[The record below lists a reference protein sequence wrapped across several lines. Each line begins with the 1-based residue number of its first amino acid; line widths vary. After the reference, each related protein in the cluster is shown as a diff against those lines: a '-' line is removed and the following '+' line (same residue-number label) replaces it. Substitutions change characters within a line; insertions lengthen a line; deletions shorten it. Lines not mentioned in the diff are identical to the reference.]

1 MSSHGS
7 AASVSTRVS
16 APPAFFTHP
25 DFDSSIGDDV
35 ADWVAALTLGNGE
48 FFVPD
53 DNQRSLLRAMFAG
66 PPGVSYQTRDRKW
79 FSSQVAVVA
88 PRQNLKTATLEM
100 GVAAALWLLDARLV
114 VWTAHLYN
122 PAAAE
127 SFLHFKEL
135 IDCNP
140 HLSRSVK
147 RVLEASGGQG
157 IELMNGARI
166 KFQARSKNAGRSLS
180 GDLIVMD
187 EAYALSTAEAGA
199 LIPTRSARP
208 NSQIWY
214 GSSAGHFDS
223 DQLRL
228 IRDRGRVGTSRQT
241 YAEWCSTA
249 SCASE
254 RCAHGIG
261 DPGCVLDD
269 RDEWAKANPAL
280 GVRIDVDTVADE
292 RASMSPAEFARER
305 LGWWD
310 GAGSG
315 QVIPAGRWAGN
326 VTGGAI
332 VGDVAVFVDVTIDRS
347 SSVIAVCGADG
358 DGVPQVEL
366 ARVDDGTDWV
376 LPKVS
381 AMLSEHRVLALGA
394 RSAGPVAS
402 LLAEL
407 KSTADDASV
416 PFHKVGSGEFSGM
429 CGGFWDAVMTGQL
442 RHRDDA
448 RLNAALAA
456 AKKHRVVDG
465 WSWERLDVDTDAAP
479 LVAATGAHAVFLLH
493 KDEVVSYDAALSV
506 Y

>member
-1 MSSHGS
+1 LL
-7 AASVSTRVS
+7 ASTVRE

-25 DFDSSIGDDV
+25 DLGDSIGDDV
-35 ADWVAALTLGNGE
+35 ADWVGTLQLGNGD

-53 DNQRSLLRAMFAG
+53 DNQRALLRAMFAG

-140 HLSRSVK
+140 HLSRGVK

-157 IELMNGARI
+157 IELMNRARI

-214 GSSAGHFDS
+214 GSSAGHLDS
-223 DQLRL
+223 EQLRL
-228 IRDRGRVGTSRQT
+228 IRDRGRVGARRQT

-249 SCASE
+249 QCESD
-254 RCAHGIG
+254 RCTHELGE
-261 DPGCVLDD
+261 PGCVLDD
-269 RDEWAKANPAL
+269 QVEWAKANPAL
-280 GVRIDVDTVADE
+280 GTRIDVDTIADE

-310 GAGSG
+310 EPSAGH
-315 QVIPAGRWAGN
+315 VIPGPKWAACASEG
-326 VTGGAI
+326 VV
-332 VGDVAVFVDVTIDRS
+332 VGSVGLFVDIALDRS
-347 SSVIAVCGADG
+347 VSVVAVCGADA
-358 DGVPQVEL
+358 DGIPQVEI
-366 ARVDDGTDWV
+366 AEMSPGTDWV
-376 LPKVS
+376 TDRVS
-381 AMLSEHRVLALGA
+381 QMLGRHEVLAVGA

-402 LLAEL
+402 LLPEL
-407 KSTADDASV
+407 KGVCAEAEVDFV
-416 PFHKVGSGEFSGM
+416 KVGSSDFAGM
-429 CGGFWDAVMTGQL
+429 CGAFFDAVYASGL
-442 RHRDDA
+442 RHRSDPRVD
-448 RLNAALAA
+448 AALTAA
-456 AKKHRVVDG
+456 RRHQVLDA
-465 WSWERLDVDTDAAP
+465 WTWERTKVDVDAAP
-479 LVAATGAHAVFLLH
+479 LVAVTGALALFVQRRNDTAVDPLNNIW
-493 KDEVVSYDAALSV
+493 
-506 Y
+506 

>member
-1 MSSHGS
+1 MPASMVRE
-7 AASVSTRVS
+7 AA
-16 APPAFFTHP
+16 PAFFTHP
-25 DFDSSIGDDV
+25 DLGDSIGDDV
-35 ADWVAALTLGNGE
+35 ADWVGTLQLGNGE

-53 DNQRSLLRAMFAG
+53 VNQRALLRAMFAG
-66 PPGVSYQTRDRKW
+66 PPGVTYQTRDKKW

-127 SFLHFKEL
+127 TFLHFKEL
-135 IDCNP
+135 IDANP
-140 HLSRSVK
+140 HLSRNVK

-214 GSSAGHFDS
+214 GSSAGHLDS

-228 IRDRGRVGTSRQT
+228 IRDRGRDGVPRQT

-249 SCASE
+249 ECASD
-254 RCAHGIG
+254 RCNHEIG
-261 DPGCVLDD
+261 EPGCVLDD
-269 RDEWAKANPAL
+269 VEEWAKANPAL
-280 GVRIDVDTVADE
+280 GSRIDVDTIRDE
-292 RASMSPAEFARER
+292 RVSMSSLEFARER

-310 GAGSG
+310 EPSAG
-315 QVIPAGRWAGN
+315 QVIPGPRWAACA
-326 VTGGAI
+326 TDGAI
-332 VGDVAVFVDVTIDRS
+332 VGPVCVFADIAIDRS
-347 SSVIAVCGADG
+347 VSVVAVCGNDADG
-358 DGVPQVEL
+358 IPQVEL
-366 ARVDDGTDWV
+366 ADMAAGTDWV
-376 LPKVS
+376 TDRVS
-381 AMLSEHRVLALGA
+381 QIVGRNEVLAVGA

-402 LLAEL
+402 LLPEL
-407 KSTADDASV
+407 KGVCEESDTEFV
-416 PFHKVGSGEFSGM
+416 KVGSGDFAGM
-429 CGGFWDAVMTGQL
+429 CGLFFDAVSGKAL
-442 RHRDDA
+442 RHRNDPRVD
-448 RLNAALAA
+448 AALTAA
-456 AKKHRVVDG
+456 RAHQVLDA
-465 WSWERLDVDTDAAP
+465 WSWERTKVDVDAAP
-479 LVAATGAHAVFLLH
+479 LVAATGAFALHAQRSRVV
-493 KDEVVSYDAALSV
+493 EVDPLQNIW
-506 Y
+506 

>member
-1 MSSHGS
+1 ML
-7 AASVSTRVS
+7 ASTVRE

-25 DFDSSIGDDV
+25 DLGDSIGDDV
-35 ADWVAALTLGNGE
+35 ADWVGTLQLGNGD

-53 DNQRSLLRAMFAG
+53 DNQRALLRAMFAG

-140 HLSRSVK
+140 HLSRGVK

-157 IELMNGARI
+157 IELMNRARI

-214 GSSAGHFDS
+214 GSSAGHLDS
-223 DQLRL
+223 EQLRL
-228 IRDRGRVGTSRQT
+228 IRDRGRVGARRQT

-249 SCASE
+249 QCESD
-254 RCAHGIG
+254 RCTHELGE
-261 DPGCVLDD
+261 PGCVLDD
-269 RDEWAKANPAL
+269 QVEWAKANPAL
-280 GVRIDVDTVADE
+280 GTRIDVDTIADE

-310 GAGSG
+310 EPSAGH
-315 QVIPAGRWAGN
+315 VIPGPKWAACASEG
-326 VTGGAI
+326 VV
-332 VGDVAVFVDVTIDRS
+332 VGSVGLFVDIALDRS
-347 SSVIAVCGADG
+347 VSVVAVCGADA
-358 DGVPQVEL
+358 DGIPQVEI
-366 ARVDDGTDWV
+366 AEMSPGTDWV
-376 LPKVS
+376 TDRVS
-381 AMLSEHRVLALGA
+381 QMLGRHEVLAVGA

-402 LLAEL
+402 LLPEL
-407 KSTADDASV
+407 KGVCAEAEVDFV
-416 PFHKVGSGEFSGM
+416 KVGSSDFAGM
-429 CGGFWDAVMTGQL
+429 CGAFFDAVYASGL
-442 RHRDDA
+442 RHRSDPRVD
-448 RLNAALAA
+448 AALTAA
-456 AKKHRVVDG
+456 RRHQVLDA
-465 WSWERLDVDTDAAP
+465 WTWERTKVDVDAAP
-479 LVAATGAHAVFLLH
+479 LVAVTGALALFVQRRNDTAVDPLNNIW
-493 KDEVVSYDAALSV
+493 
-506 Y
+506 

>member
-1 MSSHGS
+1 MPASMVRE
-7 AASVSTRVS
+7 AA
-16 APPAFFTHP
+16 PAFFTHP
-25 DFDSSIGDDV
+25 DLGDSIGDDV
-35 ADWVAALTLGNGE
+35 ADWVGTLQLGNGE

-53 DNQRSLLRAMFAG
+53 VNQRALLRAMFAG
-66 PPGVSYQTRDRKW
+66 PPGVTYQTRDKKW

-127 SFLHFKEL
+127 TFLHFKEL

-140 HLSRSVK
+140 HLSRNVK

-214 GSSAGHFDS
+214 GSSAGHLDS
-223 DQLRL
+223 SQLRL
-228 IRDRGRVGTSRQT
+228 IRDRGRLGTARQS

-249 SCASE
+249 SCVSD
-254 RCAHGIG
+254 RCTHAIG
-261 DPGCVLDD
+261 EAGCVLDD
-269 RDEWAKANPAL
+269 VDEWAKANPAL
-280 GVRIDVDTVADE
+280 GTRIDLDTIRDE
-292 RASMSPAEFARER
+292 RASMDPMEFARER

-310 GAGSG
+310 EPRGGN
-315 QVIPAGRWAGN
+315 VIPFAKWAPLG
-326 VTGGAI
+326 
-332 VGDVAVFVDVTIDRS
+332 VGDARIDGPVAVFVDVTLDRS
-347 SSVIAVCGADG
+347 QSVIGVCGDAG
-358 DGVPQVEL
+358 GTPQVEV
-366 ARVDDGTDWV
+366 AAMRPGTDWV
-376 LPKVS
+376 VDKV
-381 AMLSEHRVLALGA
+381 ADMLAHHEVLAVGA

-402 LLAEL
+402 LLPEL
-407 KSTADDASV
+407 RGACDDAGV
-416 PFHKVGSGEFSGM
+416 DFVKVGSTDFGGQCGSFYDAAMSG
-429 CGGFWDAVMTGQL
+429 GV
-442 RHRDDA
+442 RHLSDPRIDG
-448 RLNAALAA
+448 ALAA
-456 AKKHRVVDG
+456 ARKHQVLDA
-465 WSWERLDVDTDAAP
+465 WTWERTRVDTDAAP
-479 LVAATGAHAVFLLH
+479 LVAATGAYALFVQHSRRA
-493 KDEVVSYDAALSV
+493 EYDPLDNLW
-506 Y
+506 

>member
-1 MSSHGS
+1 M
-7 AASVSTRVS
+7 VRE

-25 DFDSSIGDDV
+25 PLGDSIGDDV
-35 ADWVAALTLGNGE
+35 ADWVGHLQLGNGE

-53 DNQRSLLRAMFAG
+53 ANQRSLLRAMSAG
-66 PPGVSYQTRDRKW
+66 PAGVTYQTRDRKW
-79 FSSQVAVVA
+79 ASSQVAIVA

-127 SFLHFKEL
+127 TFLHFKEL

-140 HLSRSVK
+140 HLSRGVK

-223 DQLRL
+223 EQLRL
-228 IRDRGRVGTSRQT
+228 IRDRGRKGARRQT

-249 SCASE
+249 VCESD
-254 RCAHGIG
+254 RCTHEIG
-261 DPGCVLDD
+261 EPGCVLDD
-269 RDEWAKANPAL
+269 QVEWAKANPAL
-280 GVRIDVDTVADE
+280 GSRIDVDTIADE
-292 RASMSPAEFARER
+292 RVSMSPAEFARER

-310 GAGSG
+310 EPSAG
-315 QVIPAGRWAGN
+315 QVIPGPKWAACASEGT
-326 VTGGAI
+326 V
-332 VGDVAVFVDVTIDRS
+332 VGPVGLFVDIALDRS
-347 SSVIAVCGADG
+347 ASVVAVCGADA
-358 DGVPQVEL
+358 DGIPQVEI
-366 ARVDDGTDWV
+366 AEMSPGTDWV
-376 LPKVS
+376 TDRVS
-381 AMLSEHRVLALGA
+381 QMLGRHEVLAVGA

-402 LLAEL
+402 LLPEL
-407 KSTADDASV
+407 KGVCAEADVDFV
-416 PFHKVGSGEFSGM
+416 KVGSSDFAGM
-429 CGGFWDAVMTGQL
+429 CGAFFDAVYASGL
-442 RHRDDA
+442 RHRSDPRVD
-448 RLNAALAA
+448 AALTAA
-456 AKKHRVVDG
+456 RRHQVLDA
-465 WSWERLDVDTDAAP
+465 WTWERTKVDVDAAP
-479 LVAATGAHAVFLLH
+479 LVAVTGALALFVQRRN
-493 KDEVVSYDAALSV
+493 DTVVDPLNNIW
-506 Y
+506 

>member
-1 MSSHGS
+1 ML
-7 AASVSTRVS
+7 ASTVRE

-25 DFDSSIGDDV
+25 DLGDSIGDDV
-35 ADWVAALTLGNGE
+35 ADWVGTLQLGNGD

-53 DNQRSLLRAMFAG
+53 DNQRALLRAMFAG

-140 HLSRSVK
+140 HLSRGVK

-214 GSSAGHFDS
+214 GSSAGHLDS
-223 DQLRL
+223 EQLRL
-228 IRDRGRVGTSRQT
+228 IRDRGRVGARRQT

-249 SCASE
+249 QCESD
-254 RCAHGIG
+254 RCTHELGE
-261 DPGCVLDD
+261 PGCVLDD
-269 RDEWAKANPAL
+269 QVEWAKANPAL
-280 GVRIDVDTVADE
+280 GTRIDVDTIADE

-310 GAGSG
+310 EPSAGH
-315 QVIPAGRWAGN
+315 VIPGPKWAACASEG
-326 VTGGAI
+326 VV
-332 VGDVAVFVDVTIDRS
+332 VGSVGLFVDIALDRS
-347 SSVIAVCGADG
+347 VSVVAVCGADA
-358 DGVPQVEL
+358 DGIPQVEI
-366 ARVDDGTDWV
+366 AEMSPGTDWV
-376 LPKVS
+376 TDRVS
-381 AMLSEHRVLALGA
+381 QMLGRHEVLAVGA

-402 LLAEL
+402 LLPEL
-407 KSTADDASV
+407 KGVCAEAEVDFV
-416 PFHKVGSGEFSGM
+416 KVGSSDFAGM
-429 CGGFWDAVMTGQL
+429 CGAFFDAVYASGL
-442 RHRDDA
+442 RHRSDPRVD
-448 RLNAALAA
+448 AALTAA
-456 AKKHRVVDG
+456 RRHQVLDA
-465 WSWERLDVDTDAAP
+465 WTWERTKVDVDAAP
-479 LVAATGAHAVFLLH
+479 LVAVTGALALFVQRRNDTAVDPLNNIW
-493 KDEVVSYDAALSV
+493 
-506 Y
+506 